1 MFLILATV
9 MIGENLLE
17 TPKENEIE
25 NTQLKF
31 RGLEK
36 KKIWSMLQ
44 VGIFLNNL
52 EKFSAMMLVK
62 NCLSYGCNLFLI
74 VKYNI

>member
-36 KKIWSMLQ
+36 KKNLVYATSRHFLKHFRK
-44 VGIFLNNL
+44 IFSHDVS
-52 EKFSAMMLVK
+52 KK
-62 NCLSYGCNLFLI
+62 LFVLR
-74 VKYNI
+74 V